1 MPLTMQ
7 SRYFRSLVRKEV
19 KDRDKS
25 IAELRAG
32 SLATSIPTM
41 LRPRDVAMEK
51 AVIEGVPT
59 EWLVP
64 KGGGNGTVILHLHGG
79 GFVSGSAAGHRM
91 LTSLL
96 AKRCGSRV
104 LAPNYRLAPEYP
116 YPAALDDALAV
127 YRHLLGSGQAP
138 GKIAVSGDSAGGGL
152 AVAMMMALVEAG
164 DPLPGAAVLM
174 SPWVDLSLCSQT
186 CSANAEID
194 AVLSVPTLKAWARD
208 YSGDLGLD
216 HPHVSPLY
224 GDFRGLP
231 PMLIQVGSDE
241 VLLDDAR
248 RTAAKAQAAGVS
260 VELRVW
266 EGLWHCWQVLGTM
279 VPENKASM
287 AEVAVFLRS
296 HLG

>member
-32 SLATSIPTM
+32 SMATSIPTM
-41 LRPRDVAMEK
+41 LRPRDVAMDK
-51 AVIEGVPT
+51 AVIEGVPV

-64 KGGGNGTVILHLHGG
+64 KGGGNGTVIMHLHGG
-79 GFVSGSAAGHRM
+79 GCVSGSATGHRM
-91 LTSLL
+91 LTALL

-104 LAPNYRLAPEYP
+104 VAPDYRLAPEYP
-116 YPAALDDALAV
+116 FPAALEDALSV

-164 DPLPGAAVLM
+164 DPLPAAAVLM
-174 SPWVDLSLCSQT
+174 SPWVDLTLSSQT

-194 AVLSVPTLKAWARD
+194 AMLSVPTLGAWATD
-208 YSGDLGLD
+208 YSGVLGTE
-216 HPHVSPLY
+216 HPLVSPIY

-248 RTAAKAQAAGVS
+248 RAAARAVAAGVA

-287 AEVAVFLRS
+287 AEVAAFLRS
-296 HLG
+296 HFG

>member
-25 IAELRAG
+25 IAELRTG

-51 AVIEGVPT
+51 AVIEGVPV

-64 KGGGNGTVILHLHGG
+64 RSGGKGTVIMHLHGG
-79 GFVSGSAAGHRM
+79 GFVSGSAEGHRM

-96 AKRCGSRV
+96 AKRCRSTV
-104 LAPNYRLAPEYP
+104 VAPDYRLAPECP
-116 YPAALDDALAV
+116 HPAALDDALSV

-152 AVAMMMALVEAG
+152 ALAMMMALVEAG
-164 DPLPGAAVLM
+164 DPLPAAAVLM
-174 SPWVDLSLCSQT
+174 SPWVDLSLSSPT

-194 AVLSVPTLKAWARD
+194 AVLNVPTLRAWATD
-208 YSGDLGLD
+208 YSGILGLE
-216 HPHVSPLY
+216 HPLVSPIF

-248 RTAAKAQAAGVS
+248 RTAAKATAAGVV

-279 VPENKASM
+279 VPENKATM
-287 AEVAVFLRS
+287 AEVAAFLRS
-296 HLG
+296 RFG